1 MVKNEQKYFIA
12 IVPPLPLRDEI
23 QSLKARIGAIYH
35 TKGALRSPPHI
46 TLHMPFLW
54 DGKKEEKL
62 FRALQTFAQ
71 SNDRIAITL
80 DGFACFAPR
89 VVFLSVSENQ
99 PLADLQRKLFRH
111 CKVSLN
117 LFNANYRDRPFHPHV
132 TLAFR
137 DLKKPEFYMA
147 WEEFKEKK
155 FEATFQVNTVT
166 LLKHDGEVWK
176 EFKTYHFSQNDPFA
190 M

>member
-117 LFNANYRDRPFHPHV
+117 LFNSNYRDRPFHPHV

-137 DLKKPEFYMA
+137 DLRKDQFELL
-147 WEEFKEKK
+147 WEEVREQSFRRS
-155 FEATFQVNTVT
+155 FEALQIT
-166 LLKHDGEVWK
+166 LLKHDGKQWLCYK
-176 EFKTYHFSQNDPFA
+176 EFMLDPTPPV
-190 M
+190 